1 LRKGLLIV
9 IVCFLICF
17 FPLTHLFAKVNVQS
31 FQYTLDMGDNDLI
44 WSYTFGDILSFDAA
58 YSVIRCDNGGYLITG
73 STRTEGTL
81 DVFIVRLNE
90 TGEWEWS
97 NTLIHEGEQIAQE
110 VIECESGGYAIIGYS
125 QEQLT
130 NGTMLEYNA
139 FLTRIHTNG
148 SVAWTQTIGTNSSQ
162 QAYSIVECSY
172 GGFAFAGYSTN
183 SESGDLDFWLV
194 RTDSEGQPLWN
205 RTYGSDGNDICYSL
219 VETQFGEF
227 ALVGSRYS
235 IGSGNQDG
243 WIINTHGDGSVQWDR
258 TYGGPRND
266 IFRDILRRSN
276 RFLVIV
282 GTTENLL
289 TGGLDTFVLGVQ
301 EDGNSWWNTTI
312 GGLYNQEA
320 YSITSCHDGGYAIT
334 GYTIEQT
341 QLGAKTHLLVARI
354 DFSGNLEWTKR
365 YGGAGVEIGW
375 SIIQAPNRDFI
386 IAGTTE
392 SNQGDE
398 VETDAWIISVPDV
411 SSFAQPGPPN
421 FELIFL
427 GIITGVIIIT
437 MAALIFLRSKR
448 TLRYITTRASK
459 RQLQKSFILPRN
471 IEELT
476 PIITGYKRCRK
487 CGTISD
493 RKQMRCSHC
502 SELLHR
508 CLFCDN
514 TITNEDVVIF
524 CPGCR
529 NLSHAHEM
537 LSWLKKRG
545 YCPRCGFKLK
555 KT

>member
-1 LRKGLLIV
+1 
-9 IVCFLICF
+9 
-17 FPLTHLFAKVNVQS
+17 
-31 FQYTLDMGDNDLI
+31 MGDNDLI
-44 WSYTFGDILSFDAA
+44 WSYTFGANHSLDAA
-58 YSVIRCDNGGYLITG
+58 YSVIQCDDGGYLITG

-97 NTLIHEGEQIAQE
+97 NTLIREGEQIAQE

-130 NGTMLEYNA
+130 NGTILEYNA
-139 FLTRIHTNG
+139 YLIRIHSNG
-148 SVAWTQTIGTNSSQ
+148 SLAWSKTIGTNSSQ
-162 QAYSIVECSY
+162 QAYSIIESAN
-172 GGFAFAGYSTN
+172 GRFTFAGYTTN

-194 RTDSEGQPLWN
+194 RTTSEGQPLWN

-219 VETQFGEF
+219 IETEYGEF
-227 ALVGSRYS
+227 ILVGSRFN
-235 IGSGNQDG
+235 IGSGDQDG
-243 WIINTHGDGSVQWDR
+243 WIINTYGDGTIRWNR

-266 IFRDILRRSN
+266 VCRDIIRRSN

-289 TGGLDTFVLGVQ
+289 TGGLDAFVLGIQ
-301 EDGNSWWNTTI
+301 EDGNPWWNTTI
-312 GGLYNQEA
+312 GGFYNQEA
-320 YSITSCHDGGYAIT
+320 YSITSCQDGGYAIT

-341 QLGAKTHLLVARI
+341 QLGSKTHLLVARI
-354 DFSGNLEWTKR
+354 DFSGNVAWTKR
-365 YGGAGVEIGW
+365 YGGTGIEVGW
-375 SIIQAPNRDFI
+375 SIIQAPNHHFI

-398 VETDAWIISVPDV
+398 VGTDAWIICVPDA
-411 SSFAQPGPPN
+411 SSFVQPGPPN

-427 GIITGVIIIT
+427 GIIVGVIIVT

-448 TLRYITTRASK
+448 TLRYTETRATR

-493 RKQMRCSHC
+493 RKEMRCSHC

-514 TITNEDVVIF
+514 TISNEDVVIF

-529 NLSHAHEM
+529 NFSHAHEM

>member
-1 LRKGLLIV
+1 
-9 IVCFLICF
+9 
-17 FPLTHLFAKVNVQS
+17 
-31 FQYTLDMGDNDLI
+31 MGDNDLI
-44 WSYTFGDILSFDAA
+44 WSYTFGDILSVDAA
-58 YSVIRCDNGGYLITG
+58 YSVIQCDDGGYLIAG
-73 STRTEGTL
+73 STSTEGTS

-97 NTLIHEGEQIAQE
+97 NTLIQVGEQIAQE

-130 NGTMLEYNA
+130 NGTMLESNA
-139 FLTRIHTNG
+139 YLIRIHSNG
-148 SVAWTQTIGTNSSQ
+148 SLAWTQTIGTNSSQ
-162 QAYSIVECSY
+162 QAYSIVESAN
-172 GGFAFAGYSTN
+172 GRFAFAGYTTN

-194 RTDSEGQPLWN
+194 RTTSEGHPLWN
-205 RTYGSDGNDICYSL
+205 RTYGSDRNDICYSL
-219 VETQFGEF
+219 IETQYGEF
-227 ALVGSRYS
+227 ILVGSKYS
-235 IGSGNQDG
+235 IGSGDQDG
-243 WIINTHGDGSVQWDR
+243 WIINTYRDGSIRWDR

-266 IFRDILRRSN
+266 VFRDIIQSSD

-289 TGGLDTFVLGVQ
+289 SGGLDVFVLGVQ
-301 EDGNSWWNTTI
+301 EEGNPWWNATI
-312 GGLYNQEA
+312 GGFYNQEA
-320 YSITSCHDGGYAIT
+320 YSITSCQDGGYAIT
-334 GYTIEQT
+334 GYTVEQT
-341 QLGAKTHLLVARI
+341 QLGSKTHLLVARI
-354 DFSGNLEWTKR
+354 DRSGNVEWTKR
-365 YGGAGVEIGW
+365 YGGTGVEVGW
-375 SIIQAPNRDFI
+375 SIIQAPNRDLI
-386 IAGTTE
+386 IAGTTD
-392 SNQGDE
+392 SNH
-398 VETDAWIISVPDV
+398 VETDAWVISVPDV
-411 SSFAQPGPPN
+411 SSFGQSGPLN

-437 MAALIFLRSKR
+437 MAASFFLRSKR
-448 TLRYITTRASK
+448 SLRYAETRASK

-487 CGTISD
+487 CGTISE

-529 NLSHAHEM
+529 SLSHAHEM